1 MFGLFDHGERG
12 VDNAG
17 SVKPSPLIPEDILHA
32 LGHKVC
38 NGRYNDIN
46 MYPDVIGRDEEKLQE
61 LLAVKPDE
69 IEDAGRRTYVQIG
82 LSCLLAN
89 REGWRAGHRDGW
101 ISAAS

>member
-1 MFGLFDHGERG
+1 MFGLFDHDERNVG
-12 VDNAG
+12 VAEP
-17 SVKPSPLIPEDILHA
+17 VKPSPLTPEDILHA

-38 NGRYNDIN
+38 NGSYNYIN
-46 MYPDVIGRDEEKLQE
+46 MYLDVIGRDETKLKE

-69 IEDAGRRTYVQIG
+69 IEEADRRNFVQIG